1 MTVATRRLV
10 VVLGTIAF
18 ILLIY
23 AADVSFS
30 NDIRLGMFYLV
41 PVLIAT
47 WFEGVFWGGVCVA
60 ATIIL
65 RMGLEVSQAGVT
77 PALSALHQASF
88 LIVAGI
94 AMFGFRHMR
103 RTQDELQRLA
113 THDHLTSTL
122 NAGTF
127 TSRLSQELQRH
138 RRYRGPGA
146 LIYLDL
152 DNFKGLNDTHGH
164 QTGDAVLRLV
174 ADAIRKAVREVDVVA
189 RVGGDEFA
197 VLMPETD
204 GTLAAAA
211 ARRVGDGLRGAFNGA
226 PPVTAS
232 VGVVSF
238 TETSASAEELLRKA
252 DQAMYEAKRMGKD
265 QVVHVSV

>member
-1 MTVATRRLV
+1 
-10 VVLGTIAF
+10 
-18 ILLIY
+18 
-23 AADVSFS
+23 
-30 NDIRLGMFYLV
+30 
-41 PVLIAT
+41 
-47 WFEGVFWGGVCVA
+47 
-60 ATIIL
+60 
-65 RMGLEVSQAGVT
+65 
-77 PALSALHQASF
+77 
-88 LIVAGI
+88 
-94 AMFGFRHMR
+94 
-103 RTQDELQRLA
+103 
-113 THDHLTSTL
+113 
-122 NAGTF
+122 
-127 TSRLSQELQRH
+127 
-138 RRYRGPGA
+138 
-146 LIYLDL
+146 
-152 DNFKGLNDTHGH
+152 
-164 QTGDAVLRLV
+164 VLRLV

-211 ARRVGDGLRGAFNGA
+211 ARRVGDSLRGAFNGA